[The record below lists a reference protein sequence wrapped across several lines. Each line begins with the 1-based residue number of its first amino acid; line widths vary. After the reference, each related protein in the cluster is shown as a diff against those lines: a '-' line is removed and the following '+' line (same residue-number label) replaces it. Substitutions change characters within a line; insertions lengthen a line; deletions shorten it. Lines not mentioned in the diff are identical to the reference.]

1 MKSQNDLVLSHSAL
15 PILHPR
21 LIFIFMLTRQD
32 RWVHCD
38 TCEEGHDKPLL
49 YEYGWNK
56 KLTYV
61 MAFAIDDIQDVTWRY
76 TTHQSQVLARRKE
89 IREQVSGL
97 ISFL

>member
-1 MKSQNDLVLSHSAL
+1 
-15 PILHPR
+15 
-21 LIFIFMLTRQD
+21 MLTRQD